1 MNTPA
6 PHPDELHA
14 YIDGQLPAAR
24 RAEVEAWLAAHPDDA
39 ARVRGWKSDVEALR
53 SAWGN
58 PAALPAAPRL
68 DPARIRRRLHAG
80 RWTGLARAAVLVLA
94 LGLGAGGGWLARDAR
109 DGYGT
114 PPMADA
120 VTAYRMLADQQVSMD
135 FEGDR
140 MGGLQ
145 GWLARNF
152 NEAGRVPD
160 LSSQG
165 YVLQGARMMST
176 PEGAAAMLVYEDGQ
190 GGMLGVYLRPR
201 TQRMRDGERRDGS
214 LMARYWGQGD
224 TAIAVVSSRFDQ
236 RADAIAPLVR
246 RGG

>member
-1 MNTPA
+1 MNNRA

-14 YIDGQLPAAR
+14 YVDGQLPAER
-24 RAEVEAWLAAHPDDA
+24 RAAVEAWLAANPDDA
-39 ARVRGWKSDVEALR
+39 ARVRGWKADAEALR

-58 PAALPAAPRL
+58 ATALSPEPRL
-68 DPARIRRRLHAG
+68 DPARIRRHLRAN
-80 RWTGLARAAVLVLA
+80 RWTGLARAAVLVMV
-94 LGLGAGGGWLARDAR
+94 LGLGGAGGWWARDAR
-109 DGYGT
+109 DGHAN

-120 VTAYRMLADQQVSMD
+120 VTAYRLLADQQVPMD

-152 NEAGRVPD
+152 SEAGRVPD
-160 LSSQG
+160 LTSQG
-165 YVLQGARMMST
+165 YALQGARMLST

-201 TQRMRDGERRDGS
+201 TQRMSEGQRRDGG
-214 LMARYWGQGD
+214 LMARYWAQGD
-224 TAIAVVSSRFDQ
+224 TAIAVVSSRFDE
-236 RADAIAPLVR
+236 RAGDVAPLMR